1 MPRLDLNNCGIIIYD
16 VPDALKNF
24 ANYLRQKLRA
34 NGAMPVNLSV
44 YMVNWPD
51 VPRLEKIIN
60 DARKAYNQDIF
71 EALQNTDNRMT
82 RPLRVNILKFDN
94 ETADR
99 AREMALEGLSFFI
112 GEIHSSLKARIKKMI
127 KNSEEELP
135 RRVQVTFARKLEEVY
150 QMAMAFRLMDDVEV
164 AYEAMR
170 EAIVAQIG
178 AKVAAKYLKIETQT
192 GNEKPEQQELIK
204 A

>member
-1 MPRLDLNNCGIIIYD
+1 MVDLNNCGIIIYD
-16 VPDALKNF
+16 VPDSLKNF

-34 NGAMPVNLSV
+34 NGALPVNLSV

-94 ETADR
+94 ETSDR
-99 AREMALEGLSFFI
+99 ARQMAYEGLSFFI
-112 GEIHSSLKARIKKMI
+112 GEIHMSLKNRIQKMS
-127 KNSEEELP
+127 KNGEDELP

-150 QMAMAFRLMDDVEV
+150 QMATAFRLMDDVEV

-178 AKVAAKYLKIETQT
+178 AKVASKYLKIETQAGIT
-192 GNEKPEQQELIK
+192 KPEQQELIQS
-204 A
+204 

>member
-1 MPRLDLNNCGIIIYD
+1 MLDLNNCGIIIYD
-16 VPDALKNF
+16 VPDVLKNF
-24 ANYLRQKLRA
+24 ANYLRGKLRS
-34 NGAMPVNLSV
+34 NGALPVNLSV
-44 YMVNWPD
+44 YMVNWAD
-51 VPRLEKIIN
+51 VPRLETIIN
-60 DARKAYNQDIF
+60 DARKTYNQDIF
-71 EALQNTDNRMT
+71 DALQNIDHRMT

-94 ETADR
+94 ETSDR
-99 AREMALEGLSFFI
+99 ARQMAYEGLSFFI
-112 GEIHSSLKARIKKMI
+112 GEIHSGLKARIKKMI
-127 KNSEEELP
+127 KNSEKELP

-178 AKVAAKYLKIETQT
+178 AKVASKYLKIETQT
-192 GNEKPEQQELIK
+192 GNETPEQQKLIE

>member
-1 MPRLDLNNCGIIIYD
+1 MVDLNNCGIIIYD
-16 VPDALKNF
+16 VPDSLKNF

-34 NGAMPVNLSV
+34 NGALPVNLSV

-51 VPRLEKIIN
+51 VPRLEGIIN
-60 DARKAYNQDIF
+60 SARKRYNQDIF
-71 EALQNTDNRMT
+71 EALQNTDSRMT

-94 ETADR
+94 ETSDR
-99 AREMALEGLSFFI
+99 ARQMAYEGLSFFI
-112 GEIHSSLKARIKKMI
+112 GEIHMSLNERLKKML
-127 KNSEEELP
+127 KNSEDELP

-150 QMAMAFRLMDDVEV
+150 QMAMSFRLMDDVEV

-178 AKVAAKYLKIETQT
+178 AKVASKYLKIETQAGVT
-192 GNEKPEQQELIK
+192 KSEQQELIQS
-204 A
+204 